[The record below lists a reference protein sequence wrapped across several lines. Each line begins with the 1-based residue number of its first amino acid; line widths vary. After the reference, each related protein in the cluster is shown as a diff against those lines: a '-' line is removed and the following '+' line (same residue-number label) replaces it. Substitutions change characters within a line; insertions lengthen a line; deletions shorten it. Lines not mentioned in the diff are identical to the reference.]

1 MVPRICYA
9 IQQFVQVRAQKNRTI
24 WVWTVK
30 KGCCCFFFFL
40 FEGMGLIGALKKQE
54 EHQGGYD
61 NIWRDWGLQPKG
73 LCSSVK
79 VNAAGEVKT
88 DPVREAWKS
97 ENKVLEWLGELTGSH
112 FRFWSMAVNT
122 FSYFSISG
130 IQDELGE
137 GKSRGTE
144 TISETVVSFRQ

>member
-1 MVPRICYA
+1 MVPLICYA

-24 WVWTVK
+24 WGWTVK
-30 KGCCCFFFFL
+30 KGCCCFFFFS
-40 FEGMGLIGALKKQE
+40 F
-54 EHQGGYD
+54 
-61 NIWRDWGLQPKG
+61 WGDGTHWGFKEAGRASRRVWQYLKG
-73 LCSSVK
+73 LRTLTKGFVLRCKSK
-79 VNAAGEVKT
+79 CCWRGKT

-144 TISETVVSFRQ
+144 PISETVVSFRQ